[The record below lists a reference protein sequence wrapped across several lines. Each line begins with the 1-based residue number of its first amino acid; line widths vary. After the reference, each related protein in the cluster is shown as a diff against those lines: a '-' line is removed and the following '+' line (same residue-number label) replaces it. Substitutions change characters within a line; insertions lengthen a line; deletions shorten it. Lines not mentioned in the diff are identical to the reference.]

1 MKAARLYQYDPP
13 FNGPQFLKLE
23 DVPEPKLQDADDV
36 IVRIGGAG
44 LCRTDLHIIEG
55 IWQNKV
61 GTQLPYIPGH
71 ENAGSVED
79 VGPEV
84 RHFKRGDAVIVHPLI
99 TDGACAACRRG
110 NDMHCENGSF
120 PGIARDGG
128 FAQYLQGKERNLV
141 RLPDTVTPKQV
152 APHAD
157 AGLTAYHAAN
167 KAAKIL
173 QPGDVAVLIGFG
185 GLGHIAYQVLAA
197 KCAAQII
204 VVDRSKLALS
214 LAEELGAKHL
224 VTAGDNAVRDVLQI
238 TRGKGAEAVLDFVG
252 EGGSIEQGLAMT
264 RNAGS
269 YYVIGYGGTIQI
281 PAIDV
286 IFSEKNIIGNLVG
299 TFADLTELMILA
311 GEGKVRLATA
321 FYPLEEIN
329 QAITDLHHGRIKGR
343 AVLIP

>member
-13 FNGPQFLKLE
+13 FKGPQFLRLE
-23 DVPEPKLQDADDV
+23 DVGDPKLQDADDV

-55 IWQNKV
+55 VWRNKV
-61 GTQLPYIPGH
+61 AVQLPYIPGH
-71 ENAGSVED
+71 ENAGWVEEM
-79 VGPEV
+79 GPEV
-84 RHFKRGDAVIVHPLI
+84 RRFKKGDAVIVHPLI
-99 TDGACAACRRG
+99 TDGACRACRRG
-110 NDMHCENGSF
+110 NDMHCENGAF
-120 PGIARDGG
+120 PGITRDGG
-128 FAQYLQGKERNLV
+128 FAEYLQVKERNLV
-141 RLPDTVTPKQV
+141 RLPETVEPKQI

-173 QPGDVAVLIGFG
+173 EPGDVAVLIGFG
-185 GLGHIAYQVLAA
+185 GLGHIAYQVLQAKSAA
-197 KCAAQII
+197 RII
-204 VVDRSKLALS
+204 VVDHSKLALS

-224 VTAGDNAVRDVLQI
+224 VQSGDNVVRDVLQL
-238 TRGKGAEAVLDFVG
+238 TGGKGAEAVLDFVG

-311 GEGKVRLATA
+311 GEGKVRLATV
-321 FYPLEEIN
+321 FYPLDEIN
-329 QAITDLHHGRIKGR
+329 QAIADLHHGQVKGR
-343 AVLIP
+343 A

>member
-1 MKAARLYQYDPP
+1 MKAARLYRYDPAVQ
-13 FNGPQFLKLE
+13 GPEFLKLVE
-23 DVPEPKLQDADDV
+23 VPDPKIQDADDV

-55 IWQNKV
+55 VWRSKV
-61 GTQLPYIPGH
+61 GVQLPYTPGH
-71 ENAGSVED
+71 ENAGWVED
-79 VGPEV
+79 TGAEV

-99 TDGACAACRRG
+99 TDGSCPACRRG

-120 PGIARDGG
+120 PGIGRDGG
-128 FAQYLQGKERNLV
+128 FAQYLHVKERNLV

-157 AGLTAYHAAN
+157 AGLTAYHAAD
-167 KAAKIL
+167 KAVKIL
-173 QPGDVAVLIGFG
+173 RPGDFAVIIGFG

-197 KCAAQII
+197 KSAAQII

-224 VTAGDNAVRDVLQI
+224 IGGGDNAVRDVLQL

-269 YYVIGYGGTIQI
+269 YYIIGYGGTIQV
-281 PAIDV
+281 PAIDM

-299 TFADLTELMILA
+299 SYADLTELMTLA
-311 GEGKVRLATA
+311 GAGRVRLATA
-321 FYPLEEIN
+321 FYPLGEIN
-329 QAITDLHHGRIKGR
+329 QAIADLHHGRIKGR

>member
-1 MKAARLYQYDPP
+1 MKAARLHKYDSAVQ
-13 FNGPQFLKLE
+13 GPEFLKLE
-23 DVPEPKLQDADDV
+23 QVPDPKIQEANDV

-55 IWQNKV
+55 VWRGKV
-61 GTQLPYIPGH
+61 GVQLPYTPGH
-71 ENAGSVED
+71 ENAGWVED
-79 VGPEV
+79 IGAEV

-128 FAQYLQGKERNLV
+128 FAQYLQVKERNLI
-141 RLPDTVTPKQV
+141 RLPNTVTPKQV

-167 KAAKIL
+167 KASKIL
-173 QPGDVAVLIGFG
+173 QPGDVAVIIGFG

-197 KCAAQII
+197 KSAARII

-214 LAEELGAKHL
+214 LAEELGVKHL
-224 VTAGDNAVRDVLQI
+224 VSGGDGAVREVLQL
-238 TRGKGAEAVLDFVG
+238 TREKGAEAVLDFVG

-264 RNAGS
+264 RNGGS
-269 YYVIGYGGTIQI
+269 YYIIGYGGTIQV
-281 PAIDV
+281 PAIDM

-299 TFADLTELMILA
+299 TYADLTELMTLA
-311 GEGKVRLATA
+311 GEGRVRLATV
-321 FYPLEEIN
+321 FYPLDEIN
-329 QAITDLHHGRIKGR
+329 QAIADLHHGRIKGR

>member
-1 MKAARLYQYDPP
+1 MRAARLYRYDAT
-13 FNGPQFLKLE
+13 FAGPAYLKLE
-23 DVPEPKLQDADDV
+23 SVPDPKIVDADDV

-71 ENAGSVED
+71 ENAGWIHE
-79 VGPEV
+79 VGPHV
-84 RHFKRGDAVIVHPLI
+84 RHFKQGDAVIVHPLI
-99 TDGACAACRRG
+99 TDGACRACRRG
-110 NDMHCENGSF
+110 NDMHCENGAF
-120 PGIARDGG
+120 PGITRDGG
-128 FAQYLQGKERNLV
+128 FAQYLQVKERNLV
-141 RLPDTVTPKQV
+141 RLPATVEPKQI

-173 QPGDVAVLIGFG
+173 EPGDSAVLIGFG
-185 GLGHIAYQVLAA
+185 GLGHIAYQVLRAKSAA
-197 KCAAQII
+197 RII

-214 LAEELGAKHL
+214 LAEELGATHL
-224 VTAGDNAVRDVLQI
+224 IESGDNVVRDVLQL
-238 TRGKGAEAVLDFVG
+238 TGGKGAEAVLDFVG
-252 EGGSIEQGLAMT
+252 EGGSIDQGLAMT

-299 TFADLTELMILA
+299 TFADLTELMTLA
-311 GEGKVRLATA
+311 GEGRVRLATA

-329 QAITDLHHGRIKGR
+329 QAIADLHHGRIKGR